1 MKAKDP
7 SELDRLRARID
18 DALRRERPRAEIV
31 PLLDRLLTQAP
42 EQGELFVYGHRHMAE
57 LLLQEQPWRAALH
70 LRRVLKSGAGD
81 DTAHALMGLCQALL
95 GNFDSA
101 VFHYERALALDP
113 SNAWYHHNLGHL
125 LDVALNLPEVAVLH
139 LRWAHEA
146 HPMEDE
152 VTASLSHCLARIG
165 ELEEAQALAREAL
178 DLSPEHESHAS
189 LLSWIRRG
197 APGGYL
203 FSADQAFH
211 GRDPRTRRDGAERE
225 DASREGGARE
235 NKAGERQGENDR
247 DVLRALERG
256 MQSAGAPHVLFGRA
270 EQVWRDYR
278 ARRPNVRVSKPEVH
292 AAALEY
298 AVSVMH
304 GITGITQVGIAKR
317 YGISSTALAS
327 RYTDIRSTLALE
339 IGDPRYLH

>member
-18 DALRRERPRAEIV
+18 DALRRERPRGEIM
-31 PLLDRLLTQAP
+31 PLLERLLTQVP
-42 EQGELFVYGHRHMAE
+42 EHGELFVYGHRHMAE
-57 LLLQEQPWRAALH
+57 LLLQNEPWRAALH
-70 LRRVLKSGAGD
+70 LRRVLKSGAID

-152 VTASLSHCLARIG
+152 VTASLAHCLARIG
-165 ELEEAQALAREAL
+165 EIQEAEGLAREAL
-178 DLSPEHESHAS
+178 DLAPEHESHAS
-189 LLSWIRRG
+189 LVAWIRRG

-211 GRDPRTRRDGAERE
+211 GRDPRSRRE
-225 DASREGGARE
+225 DAEPRARQQT
-235 NKAGERQGENDR
+235 GDR

-256 MQSAGAPHVLFGRA
+256 MQSNGAPHVLLGRA

-278 ARRPNVRVSKPEVH
+278 AQRPNVRVSKPEVH

-304 GITGITQVGIAKR
+304 GITGVTQTGVAKR

-327 RYTDIRSTLALE
+327 RYTDIRAVLSLE
-339 IGDPRYLH
+339 VGDPRYLH

>member
-18 DALRRERPRAEIV
+18 DALRRERPRAEIM
-31 PLLDRLLTQAP
+31 PLLDRLLSQAP
-42 EQGELFVYGHRHMAE
+42 EHGELFLYGNRHMAE

-70 LRRVLKSGAGD
+70 LRRVLKTGSGD

-139 LRWAHEA
+139 LRWAHDA

-152 VTASLSHCLARIG
+152 VTASLAHCLARIG

-178 DLSPEHESHAS
+178 DLSPEHESHSS

-211 GRDPRTRRDGAERE
+211 GRDPRARRDDEPK
-225 DASREGGARE
+225 DKP
-235 NKAGERQGENDR
+235 NNDR

-256 MQSAGAPHVLFGRA
+256 MQSAGAPHVLLGRA

>member
-18 DALRRERPRAEIV
+18 DALRRERPRAEIM
-31 PLLDRLLTQAP
+31 PLIERLLASVP
-42 EQGELFVYGHRHMAE
+42 EHGELYVYGHRHAAE
-57 LLLQEQPWRAALH
+57 VLLQDEPWRAALH
-70 LRRVLKSGAGD
+70 LRRVIRAGAGD

-101 VFHYERALALDP
+101 VYHYERALSLDP
-113 SNAWYHHNLGHL
+113 GNAWYHHNLGHL
-125 LDVALNLPEVAVLH
+125 LDVALNVPQAALSH

-152 VTASLSHCLARIG
+152 VTASLAHCLARLG
-165 ELEEAQALAREAL
+165 QLEEAEALAREAL

-189 LLSWIRRG
+189 LVAWIRKG

-203 FSADQAFH
+203 FSAEQAFQ
-211 GRDPRTRRDGAERE
+211 GRDPRSRREE
-225 DASREGGARE
+225 EASSSARRRSE
-235 NKAGERQGENDR
+235 SDR

-256 MQSAGAPHVLFGRA
+256 MQSSGAPAVLLSRA

-278 ARRPNVRVSKPEVH
+278 ERRPNVRVFKPEVH

-304 GITGITQVGIAKR
+304 GITGLTQASMAKR
-317 YGISSTALAS
+317 YGISSAALAS
-327 RYTDIRSTLALE
+327 RYADIRSTLALE
-339 IGDPRYLH
+339 VGDPRYLH

>member
-7 SELDRLRARID
+7 SELDRLRTRID
-18 DALRRERPRAEIV
+18 DALRRERPRAEIM
-31 PLLDRLLTQAP
+31 PLLDRLLSQAP
-42 EQGELFVYGHRHMAE
+42 EHGEMFLYGHRHMAE

-70 LRRVLKSGAGD
+70 LRRVLKTGNGD

-152 VTASLSHCLARIG
+152 VTASLAHCLARIG

-211 GRDPRTRRDGAERE
+211 GRDPRARRDEE
-225 DASREGGARE
+225 TVRE
-235 NKAGERQGENDR
+235 NKANQEANTDKN
-247 DVLRALERG
+247 VLRALERG
-256 MQSAGAPHVLFGRA
+256 MQSAGAPHVLLGRA

-278 ARRPNVRVSKPEVH
+278 ARRPNVRVAKPEVH

>member
-18 DALRRERPRAEIV
+18 DALRRERPRGEIM
-31 PLLDRLLTQAP
+31 PLLDRLLSQVP
-42 EQGELFVYGHRHMAE
+42 EHGELFVYGHRHMAE

-70 LRRVLKSGAGD
+70 LRRVLKTGHGD

-139 LRWAHEA
+139 LRWAHDA

-152 VTASLSHCLARIG
+152 VTASLAHCLARIG

-211 GRDPRTRRDGAERE
+211 GRDPRARRE
-225 DASREGGARE
+225 DEARE
-235 NKAGERQGENDR
+235 PREAKADNDK

-256 MQSAGAPHVLFGRA
+256 MQSAGTPHVLLGRA

-278 ARRPNVRVSKPEVH
+278 ARRPNVRVAKPEVH

-304 GITGITQVGIAKR
+304 GIAGITQVGIAKR